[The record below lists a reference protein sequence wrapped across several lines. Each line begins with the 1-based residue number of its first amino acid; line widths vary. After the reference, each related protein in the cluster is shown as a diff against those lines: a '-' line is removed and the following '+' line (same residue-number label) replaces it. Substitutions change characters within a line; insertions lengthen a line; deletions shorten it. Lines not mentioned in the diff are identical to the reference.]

1 MTWRYENIP
10 LYFHINTETGLVGI
24 VLITFV
30 FCGLEFDEI
39 VGISNTHSHFKFRAY
54 LLTKTLAVLHIS
66 KVMDFAVRHLPT
78 RLQRPVRNLRLRSR
92 SSSSSGS
99 SSSHKTRL
107 TIVNNNDSHR
117 NSNKPSI
124 SPNPTPTASP
134 RTSAIAQVGY
144 SPGKDILG
152 THLTPGDGD
161 SPYLHRKLHEEAE
174 DENETSYMETT
185 FTFDKEKSN
194 KVQSDIV

>member
-1 MTWRYENIP
+1 
-10 LYFHINTETGLVGI
+10 
-24 VLITFV
+24 
-30 FCGLEFDEI
+30 
-39 VGISNTHSHFKFRAY
+39 
-54 LLTKTLAVLHIS
+54 
-66 KVMDFAVRHLPT
+66 MDFAVRHLPT
-78 RLQRPVRNLRLRSR
+78 RLRRPVRNLRLRSR

-99 SSSHKTRL
+99 SSSQKTRL
-107 TIVNNNDSHR
+107 TMVNNNDSHR

-144 SPGKDILG
+144 SPGKNVLG
-152 THLTPGDGD
+152 THLTPGD

-185 FTFDKEKSN
+185 FTFNKSEV
-194 KVQSDIV
+194 KQGPK